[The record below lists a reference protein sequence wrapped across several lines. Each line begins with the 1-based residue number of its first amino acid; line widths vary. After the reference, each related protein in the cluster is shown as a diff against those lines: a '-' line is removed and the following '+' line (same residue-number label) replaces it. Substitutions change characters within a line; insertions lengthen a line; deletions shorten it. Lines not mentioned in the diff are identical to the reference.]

1 MDTCVCMYACMNA
14 CMDVC
19 MHASM
24 HACVQRLCVSTY
36 ACMYAHIYT
45 YTCMHVY
52 YVYVAFA
59 LLVLVLADVPPPALR
74 GKDAHVFFSP
84 PPRSCLLC
92 ARRRSRPRCRC
103 GSRRRKTK
111 SVPKEACRSFG
122 ACLSGQLCCAGSR
135 SPGKTVNYMLESR
148 NTT

>member
-1 MDTCVCMYACMNA
+1 
-14 CMDVC
+14 

-59 LLVLVLADVPPPALR
+59 PLVLVLADVPPPALR
-74 GKDAHVFFSP
+74 GKDAHVFLAQFLFSP
-84 PPRSCLLC
+84 SPLLSLMRQ
-92 ARRRSRPRCRC
+92 AAI
-103 GSRRRKTK
+103 
-111 SVPKEACRSFG
+111 EAKMQMWLKAAEDKKRAEG
-122 ACLSGQLCCAGSR
+122 G
-135 SPGKTVNYMLESR
+135 M
-148 NTT
+148 